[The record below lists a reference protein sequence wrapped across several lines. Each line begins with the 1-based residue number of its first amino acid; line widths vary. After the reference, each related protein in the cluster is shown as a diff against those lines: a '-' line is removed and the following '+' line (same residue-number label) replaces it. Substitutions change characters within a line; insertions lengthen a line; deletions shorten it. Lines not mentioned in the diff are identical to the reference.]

1 VVSQKVR
8 KAKDKRE
15 FFYRACFKYYI
26 IKEVLMMEIKLENKN
41 VKVKRLGDKLL
52 ELAPSSI
59 WKGTYHCIEAL
70 PGIQK

>member
-1 VVSQKVR
+1 
-8 KAKDKRE
+8 
-15 FFYRACFKYYI
+15 
-26 IKEVLMMEIKLENKN
+26 MMEIKLENKN